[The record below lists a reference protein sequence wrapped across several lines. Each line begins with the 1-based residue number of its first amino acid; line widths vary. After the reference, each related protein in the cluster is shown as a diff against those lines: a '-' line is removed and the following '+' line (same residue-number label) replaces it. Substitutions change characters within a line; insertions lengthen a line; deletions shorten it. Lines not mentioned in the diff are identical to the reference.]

1 MEHSNLR
8 PPGRKGLVW
17 LVLAALAVLAYA
29 PAQSLPFIS
38 DDYVHIQLARGF
50 GGPDGW
56 PDLLRDPLYR
66 CRAVSNV
73 VSYYVDRWFG
83 VEPFAFNL
91 TSLLM
96 HIGNTFLVAAL
107 GMWRPIGW
115 RVSIPAAAFFAVAE
129 GHQEAVIWFA
139 ASPELNVFTFVL
151 LAFLFWVKWLQ
162 DERRPAVLYAGALLA
177 FLAALFSKESA
188 VAFVGLQAAGILY
201 SERTRPRDWLAIAP
215 FAAMSAVYF
224 LLAWSARSTHL
235 HFNDG
240 TFSVSAPFWIT
251 LPNSLL
257 RMLWIWGVAA
267 LAVLWGFRRKAA
279 VLPVLGIALL
289 WAVITLFPYS
299 FLTYMPRVPS
309 RHTYLPSLGLALLV
323 GAAAAVLYAELW
335 PRRRAVVALLAA
347 AVIAHNAGYLWTR
360 KQHQF
365 RERARITTEL
375 VELARRTNGP
385 ILVECFPRAL
395 TIAEQAV
402 ELEAGQPKERLIF
415 RNPPGCTT
423 WRYTALEEKAAA
435 AGN

>member
-1 MEHSNLR
+1 MEELNLQ
-8 PPGRKGLVW
+8 PSGRSGVVW
-17 LVLAALAVLAYA
+17 LILAALACIAYA
-29 PAQSLPFIS
+29 PAQFLPFIS

-83 VEPFAFNL
+83 VQPLAFNL
-91 TSLLM
+91 ASLMM
-96 HIGNTFLVAAL
+96 HILNTALVAAL
-107 GMWRPIGW
+107 GVWKPVGW
-115 RVSIPAAAFFAVAE
+115 RISIPAASFFAVAE

-151 LAFLFWVKWLQ
+151 VAFLCWVQWLQ
-162 DERRPAVLYAGALLA
+162 TDRRTVALYAGALFA

-188 VAFVGLQAAGILY
+188 VAFVGLQAVGILY
-201 SERTRPRDWLAIAP
+201 TDRTRPRDWLAIAP

-240 TFSVSAPFWIT
+240 TFSLSAPFWIT

-267 LAVLWGFRRKAA
+267 LVVLWRFRRRAS

-289 WAVITLFPYS
+289 WAVVTLFPYS

-309 RHTYLPSLGLALLV
+309 RHTYLASLGLALLV
-323 GAAAAVLYAELW
+323 GAAAAVLYTELW
-335 PRRRAVVALLAA
+335 PRRRAVLATLAA
-347 AVIAHNAGYLWTR
+347 AVIVHNVGYLWTR

-375 VELARRTNGP
+375 VELAKKTGGP

-395 TIAEQAV
+395 AIAEQAV
-402 ELEAGQPKERLIF
+402 ELEAKQPKERLIF
-415 RNPPGCTT
+415 RNPSGCTT
-423 WRYTALEEKAAA
+423 WRYTALEEGSAA